1 MNALWHVK
9 VRNCCKTSYT
19 SSVVVMCN
27 VFWPFRSRTSRVG
40 RTCRSSTDA
49 KPDACR
55 QHEGDEQQKCGET
68 GGETSTSRTTSRKG
82 EAARKTSSK
91 LASAMRDSHGQF
103 GITRLRWAVTAR
115 GKTLSPSSPT
125 TCGKTMC
132 CKSRFLHFQEDCCE
146 DTTPNVSSATLM
158 LSSPR
163 TSSST
168 QTDKML
174 M

>member
-1 MNALWHVK
+1 MCSNYGTLQRRVNALWHVK

-49 KPDACR
+49 KTDACR

-82 EAARKTSSK
+82 EAARKTQLEIGRCNAR
-91 LASAMRDSHGQF
+91 LAQSIWHNPFEMGCDG
-103 GITRLRWAVTAR
+103 
-115 GKTLSPSSPT
+115 
-125 TCGKTMC
+125 
-132 CKSRFLHFQEDCCE
+132 SRQDVFTKFADYLWYN
-146 DTTPNVSSATLM
+146 NVL
-158 LSSPR
+158 
-163 TSSST
+163 
-168 QTDKML
+168 QK
-174 M
+174 